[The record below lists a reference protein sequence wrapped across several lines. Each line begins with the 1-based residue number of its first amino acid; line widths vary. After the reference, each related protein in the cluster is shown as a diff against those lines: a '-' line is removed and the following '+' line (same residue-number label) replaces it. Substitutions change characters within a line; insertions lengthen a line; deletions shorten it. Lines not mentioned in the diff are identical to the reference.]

1 MPVMYYTYHMT
12 EIRDEIYFE
21 IIILGG
27 TSLSNGKVPYHGCK
41 ERGRDLRKD
50 SKLSGWRSPTG
61 YEMPQHKR
69 LELKDLFYMVS
80 QDKESRPPTA

>member
-50 SKLSGWRSPTG
+50 SKLSG
-61 YEMPQHKR
+61 
-69 LELKDLFYMVS
+69 
-80 QDKESRPPTA
+80 